1 MITYSTNEKS
11 LAINW
16 LSPSQTAG
24 KKLPYLFT
32 QCESIACRSL
42 APMMDSPAIKITYNA
57 NVLVESQF
65 VVKMSANE
73 TGIIP
78 HEETNQTMY
87 RFENTIKMP
96 SYLIAIAVGDLEYRS
111 LGDRVGVITEP
122 SQLDAVA
129 EELDT
134 LQ

>member
-1 MITYSTNEKS
+1 
-11 LAINW
+11 
-16 LSPSQTAG
+16 
-24 KKLPYLFT
+24 
-32 QCESIACRSL
+32 
-42 APMMDSPAIKITYNA
+42 MDSPAIKITYNA
-57 NVLVESQF
+57 NVLVESQY

-78 HEETNQTMY
+78 YKETNQTMY